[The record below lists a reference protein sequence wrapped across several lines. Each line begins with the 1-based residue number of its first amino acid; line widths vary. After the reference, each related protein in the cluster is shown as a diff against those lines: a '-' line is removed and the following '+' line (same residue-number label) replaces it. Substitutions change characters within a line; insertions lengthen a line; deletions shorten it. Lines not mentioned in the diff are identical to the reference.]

1 VRILPSFQKFLT
13 VKAQSEMYP
22 TATREAKA
30 VTRNT
35 WISIG
40 ALSADNSEC
49 RRKST
54 DAAMTKPIAL
64 TTTTCRAFSRK
75 MFSG

>member
-1 VRILPSFQKFLT
+1 MRVSRAPTFQKFLT

-22 TATREAKA
+22 TTTAQAKA

-40 ALSADNSEC
+40 ALSAGDS
-49 RRKST
+49 
-54 DAAMTKPIAL
+54 A
-64 TTTTCRAFSRK
+64 
-75 MFSG
+75 